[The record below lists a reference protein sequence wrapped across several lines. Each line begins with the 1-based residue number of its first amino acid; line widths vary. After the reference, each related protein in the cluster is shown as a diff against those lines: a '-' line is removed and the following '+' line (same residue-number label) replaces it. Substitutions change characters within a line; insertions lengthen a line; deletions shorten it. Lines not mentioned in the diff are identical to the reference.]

1 MKKVISVLL
10 LLALCI
16 GCFAGCAPE
25 VQEDAAL
32 NAAAEYLYA
41 MYKDSKTTTDAD
53 FTVVS
58 QVMVDGV
65 VYPITWTADKADN
78 VQAVAGENGTTTI
91 KITAGAEEISY
102 KLTATLKNEQG
113 QEASV
118 SFDFIIPAK
127 AQVAGKTI
135 VLAYPK
141 ENKFITGSHYLY
153 TGKNKWQLNLTENE
167 AEAIALE
174 VVENSDG
181 TVTFKAG
188 DQYLFCDAT
197 HVKFVPTQDDNTKFV
212 LEAADTEGGYFIKC
226 AVANYNGK
234 AQYLE
239 VYSGYL
245 TSYGMGTDPSI
256 YVFKLQE
263 STTAAGTI
271 SGLEET
277 PNPDGGNNNS
287 GNTGNNNTGS
297 TGGDKVDTDKT
308 SATIY
313 YAGEKLYI
321 TGTEYSY
328 TSSTSGKTKIEL
340 TLSSKKADAIALT
353 IKTNSDK
360 TISFVAG
367 GKYLFCD
374 GTDVK
379 FVSSQSDNTKFVLES
394 AGKDQYYI
402 KCAVANYNGN
412 AQYLEVYKGYLT
424 CYSLY
429 PDSDASIY
437 TFELKDTSG
446 AKGKVTHVGS
456 SSSGNTGN
464 SGSTGGNSGSTGG
477 NTGNSGNSGTT
488 GGTTTDTTKSSATLY
503 YIADGLYVTGT
514 EYAYTSS
521 SSGKTK
527 IELTLSDKKADAIAL
542 TIKKNSDNT
551 VSFTAEGKYL
561 FCDATDVKFV
571 DSQSDYTKFVLESA
585 GTDKYYIKCA
595 VANYNGNAQY
605 LEVYSGYLTCY
616 SMYDTSDKNLYT
628 FELKDTSGANGKITA
643 ASTSGGNTSG
653 GNSGS
658 TGDNTGSGTVDVD
671 GKLAA
676 SIDLTGTTTR
686 TSYSTSQIV
695 HAANGIKY
703 TNDKAASNNNLYD
716 MNGKTYA
723 TRAYQGSTVKIEYTG
738 MVAIVLHLD
747 DHTDGDKSYM
757 AGFDGMVVDGATIT
771 RDGTVVTITF
781 AKATNVFQSANLAK
795 QTRIKSIDVYT
806 AN

>member
-91 KITAGAEEISY
+91 KITASAEEISY

-188 DQYLFCDAT
+188 DQYLYCDAN
-197 HVKFVPTQDDNTKFV
+197 HVKFVTAQDDNTKFV

-226 AVANYNGK
+226 AVANYNGNP
-234 AQYLE
+234 QYLE

-245 TSYGMGTDPSI
+245 TCYGMGSDPSI

-263 STTAAGTI
+263 TTTAAGTI

-353 IKTNSDK
+353 IKTNSDN

-412 AQYLEVYKGYLT
+412 PQYLEVYKGYLT

-456 SSSGNTGN
+456 SSSG
-464 SGSTGGNSGSTGG
+464 STGGN
-477 NTGNSGNSGTT
+477 
-488 GGTTTDTTKSSATLY
+488 
-503 YIADGLYVTGT
+503 
-514 EYAYTSS
+514 
-521 SSGKTK
+521 
-527 IELTLSDKKADAIAL
+527 
-542 TIKKNSDNT
+542 
-551 VSFTAEGKYL
+551 
-561 FCDATDVKFV
+561 
-571 DSQSDYTKFVLESA
+571 
-585 GTDKYYIKCA
+585 
-595 VANYNGNAQY
+595 
-605 LEVYSGYLTCY
+605 
-616 SMYDTSDKNLYT
+616 
-628 FELKDTSGANGKITA
+628 
-643 ASTSGGNTSG
+643 TSGGNTSG
-653 GNSGS
+653 GNTSGGTTNAPTNGSKVVFSFPSEGKYITGKHYEYTGSYTKMELEISDQKADAIVMEVIKNSDNTYTFKAGNQYLFCDATHVKFVAEQSDNTKFVLEDAEGGYFIKCAVATYQGKAQYLEVYKGYLTCYSKYADSDASIYTFKLDSASGANGSISGQDGSNAGGSTSGGNSGS
-658 TGDNTGSGTVDVD
+658 TGGNTGSGTVDVD

-676 SIDLTGTTTR
+676 SIDMIGTNTR
-686 TSYSTSQIV
+686 TSYSSEQTV
-695 HAANGIKY
+695 HKANGITF
-703 TNDKAASNNNLYD
+703 TNDKAGNTNGNVDMTQYAS
-716 MNGKTYA
+716 YA
-723 TRAYQGSTVKIEYTG
+723 YRAYSGSAVKVEYKN
-738 MVAIVLHLD
+738 MVAIVFHLD
-747 DHTDGDKSYM
+747 DFSSGKYTK
-757 AGFDGMVVDGATIT
+757 GFEGMEVAGATIT
-771 RDGTVVTITF
+771 CNGATVTITF
-781 AKATNVFQSANLAK
+781 ASATNVFQSTNLSS
-795 QTRIKSIDVYT
+795 QIRIKSIDVYT